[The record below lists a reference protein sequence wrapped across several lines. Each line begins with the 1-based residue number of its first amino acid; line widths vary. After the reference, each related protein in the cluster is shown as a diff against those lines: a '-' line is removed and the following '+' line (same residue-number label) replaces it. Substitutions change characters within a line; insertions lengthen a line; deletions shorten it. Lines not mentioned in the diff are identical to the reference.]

1 MAPMIG
7 FGWTSQ
13 PFVTLHHSAK
23 LPATTDADAAY
34 PNPAAANCRTPNNN
48 SATRAN
54 TTCSPSATRANNGIR
69 RRMIDEHGGHEDA
82 GGKDSHRKQAHRD
95 LRRRSPEA
103 KTSGQVWG

>member
-23 LPATTDADAAY
+23 LPATTDTDAAY

-48 SATRAN
+48 
-54 TTCSPSATRANNGIR
+54 SATRANNGIR